1 LDVQDSLIVDE
12 LKRDSTIGARLLV
25 EKYQDWLY
33 IWGKK
38 QYESLSLQDLL
49 EIIDDTF
56 IRVIEKI
63 ALFQFRTEKGFK
75 NWVFTI
81 FSRLCI
87 DRLRKEEKIAD
98 YMQIQSLD
106 SEPTENNKKT
116 FKSAR
121 LELDRKIF
129 HDYFSPK
136 SHENPLAQKV
146 RDFLDGLDEDN
157 RTILLGCAMEI
168 PHREIGKWT
177 GIPVKHI
184 KTYYSRLKKKLK
196 NYLKEAEGG

>member
-1 LDVQDSLIVDE
+1 LGVQDSLIVDE
-12 LKRDSTIGARLLV
+12 LERDSTLGARLLV
-25 EKYQDWLY
+25 EKYQDRLY
-33 IWGKK
+33 SWGKK
-38 QYESLSLQDLL
+38 QYESLSPQDLL

-63 ALFQFRTEKGFK
+63 ASFQFRTEKGFK

-98 YMQIQSLD
+98 HMQIQSLD
-106 SEPTENNKKT
+106 SEPTENNKQK

-136 SHENPLAQKV
+136 SEEHPLAQMV
-146 RDFLDGLDEDN
+146 GEFLEGLDQKN
-157 RTILLGCAMEI
+157 RTILQACAMGI
-168 PHREIGKWT
+168 PHREIAGWIR
-177 GIPVKHI
+177 IPVGHVKV
-184 KTYYSRLKKKLK
+184 YYSRLKKKLEK
-196 NYLKEAEGG
+196 YLIEAEGG

>member
-1 LDVQDSLIVDE
+1 LDVQNSLIVDE

-38 QYESLSLQDLL
+38 QYESLSPQDLL

-56 IRVIEKI
+56 IHVIEKT
-63 ALFQFRTEKGFK
+63 ASFQFRTEKGFK

-87 DRLRKEEKIAD
+87 DRLRKEGKIAD

-106 SEPTENNKKT
+106 SEPTENNKKK

-168 PHREIGKWT
+168 PHRETGKWT

>member
-1 LDVQDSLIVDE
+1 MDIQDSLIVDE
-12 LKRDSTIGARLLV
+12 LKRDSAFGARLLV
-25 EKYQDWLY
+25 EKYQDRLLC
-33 IWGKK
+33 WGRW
-38 QYESLSLQDLL
+38 QYGSLNDHDLN
-49 EIIDDTF
+49 EIIDDAF
-56 IRVIEKI
+56 IRVIERI
-63 ALFQFRTEKGFK
+63 ASFQLRTEKGFK

-98 YMQIQSLD
+98 HMQIQSLD
-106 SEPTENNKKT
+106 SEPTENNKQK

-136 SHENPLAQKV
+136 SQENPLAQKV

-196 NYLKEAEGG
+196 NYLIEAEGG